1 MIHIGKI
8 IEEELRNQE
17 RTVAWF
23 ARKLLC
29 DRSTVYAI
37 FQRQSVN
44 TDVLLQISRILNRNF
59 FELYINE
66 LNGECGE
73 NAT

>member
-66 LNGECGE
+66 LNDECGKD
-73 NAT
+73 TT

>member
-66 LNGECGE
+66 LNDECVKD
-73 NAT
+73 TT

>member
-8 IEEELRNQE
+8 IEEELRSQE

-29 DRSTVYAI
+29 DRGTVYSI
-37 FQRQSVN
+37 FQRQSIN
-44 TDVLLQISRILNRNF
+44 TDVLLQISKILNRNF
-59 FELYINE
+59 FELYISE
-66 LNGECGE
+66 LDDECGKR
-73 NAT
+73 AT

>member
-8 IEEELRNQE
+8 IEDELRRQE

>member
-66 LNGECGE
+66 LNDECCE
-73 NAT
+73 NTT

>member
-17 RTVAWF
+17 RTVSWF

-66 LNGECGE
+66 LNDECGKD
-73 NAT
+73 TT

>member
-73 NAT
+73 NTT